1 MLNSE
6 ELKTLREMLDNDN
19 ELSEKD
25 KDLIMFIAENNKG
38 EMFTLLVNML
48 QKYPLKTS
56 CQQESYA

>member
-1 MLNSE
+1 MTDK

-25 KDLIMFIAENNKG
+25 KDLVMFIEENNKG

-48 QKYPLKTS
+48 RKYPVAGGA
-56 CQQESYA
+56 END

>member
-1 MLNSE
+1 MTDK

-25 KDLIMFIAENNKG
+25 KDKDLVMFIAENNKG

-48 QKYPLKTS
+48 RKYPVAGGA
-56 CQQESYA
+56 END

>member
-1 MLNSE
+1 MTDK

-25 KDLIMFIAENNKG
+25 KDLVMFIAENNKG

-48 QKYPLKTS
+48 RKYPVAG
-56 CQQESYA
+56 EAEND

>member
-1 MLNSE
+1 MTDK

-25 KDLIMFIAENNKG
+25 KDLVMFIAENNKG

-48 QKYPLKTS
+48 RKYPVAGGA
-56 CQQESYA
+56 END

>member
-1 MLNSE
+1 MTDK
-6 ELKTLREMLDNDN
+6 ELKTLREMLDKDN

-25 KDLIMFIAENNKG
+25 KDLVMFIAENNKG

-48 QKYPLKTS
+48 QKYTLKTS

>member
-1 MLNSE
+1 MTDK

-25 KDLIMFIAENNKG
+25 KDLVMFIAGNNKG

-48 QKYPLKTS
+48 RKYPVAGGA
-56 CQQESYA
+56 END

>member
-1 MLNSE
+1 MTDK
-6 ELKTLREMLDNDN
+6 ELKTLREMLDKDN

-25 KDLIMFIAENNKG
+25 KDLVMFIAENNKG

>member
-1 MLNSE
+1 MTDK

-25 KDLIMFIAENNKG
+25 KDLVMFIAENNKG

-48 QKYPLKTS
+48 QKYPVAGGA
-56 CQQESYA
+56 END